1 MNGSA
6 QKLRLAF
13 FGSDLFSLASL
24 SRLLAMKSRN
34 KRISG
39 IDVFTRSIK
48 PTGRKL
54 KTYIDVPVGEFGTKN
69 GLDVY
74 RVDSAQ
80 QINEF
85 CEKRYDLAVA
95 VSFGKLIPASFLQ
108 SLRFGGLNVHPSFL
122 PKYSGSS
129 PIQHAL
135 MNDCRN
141 TGVTV
146 QTLHP
151 TKFDHGAIL
160 RQSDPIAIGERET
173 FISLRDRLAVV
184 GADLLEDVIS
194 NKDLAN
200 PTILTSSEK
209 YSLAPKISPTLA
221 EIHWNTMTSRQ
232 ICRLEDAL
240 GPLFSFKAVDV
251 IKKKI
256 HRTEPAKVIFE
267 GFNEESVS
275 EMEELTKPGD
285 FILNGNKVIV
295 KTADSYV
302 SIKKLKYQFCNYEA
316 PLAFMANLK
325 LRAGETPLTF
335 GHKQDEI

>member
-1 MNGSA
+1 MSGPA

-13 FGSDLFSLASL
+13 FGSDMFSLVSL
-24 SRLLAMKSRN
+24 RRLVAMKSRN
-34 KRISG
+34 ETISH

-54 KTYIDVPVGEFGTKN
+54 KTFIDVPVGEYGTSN
-69 GLDVY
+69 GLDVF

-85 CEKRYDLAVA
+85 SERKYDLAVA
-95 VSFGKLIPASFLQ
+95 VSFGKLIPGLFLS
-108 SLRFGGLNVHPSFL
+108 SLRLGGLNVHPSLL

-129 PIQHAL
+129 PIQYAL
-135 MNDCRN
+135 MNDCKS

-151 TKFDHGAIL
+151 TKFDHGDIL
-160 RQSDPIAIGERET
+160 RQSDAMEIGARESFT
-173 FISLRDRLAVV
+173 SLRDRLAVV
-184 GADLLEDVIS
+184 GADLLEDVILHE
-194 NKDLAN
+194 NLVDPKL
-200 PTILTSSEK
+200 ISSPEK
-209 YSLAPKISPTLA
+209 YSLAPKIPPTLA
-221 EIHWNTMTSRQ
+221 EVHWDKMTSRQ

-251 IKKKI
+251 IKKKVR
-256 HRTEPAKVIFE
+256 RTEPAKVILE
-267 GFNEESVS
+267 GFTETSAGPQ
-275 EMEELTKPGD
+275 ELTKPGD
-285 FILNGNKVIV
+285 FALKDNEVVV

-302 SIKKLKYQFCNYEA
+302 SIGKLKYQFCNYEE

-325 LRAGETPLTF
+325 LRAGDTPLNF
-335 GHKQDEI
+335 SQK